1 MKLSE
6 HTIRLIAGHWNKDV
20 RTVRRWMKKKGA
32 THPMITHPE
41 TQVIINKHE
50 ILNHK

>member
-20 RTVRRWMKKKGA
+20 RTVRRWLKQKSPI
-32 THPMITHPE
+32 HPMLTHPE
-41 TQVIINKHE
+41 TQEIIK
-50 ILNHK
+50 KVVA